1 MRVTT
6 SRLHRSERPPRP
18 RLALWLV
25 DEAGLVGVGDA
36 APLPGFSPDSV
47 DACAR
52 ALTGVEDR
60 LGAIDD
66 QAPPAE
72 AVSAALA
79 RFGRDL
85 DAVPAARL
93 ALETALFDLVG
104 QRRGLSIAACLG
116 GPPSPSRVPVNGLLL
131 APPEETLAD
140 RAIALAARGYSA
152 LKIKLRARDEAGFLR
167 ELAALR
173 EVRSRLPWPF
183 EIRLDPNAAWSLDE
197 ARARLRALAGIAPAF
212 VEQPVE
218 ATLLP
223 RLGACAVPW
232 AADESLTIP
241 ALLDP
246 LLSARGCAAFVL
258 KPALLGGL
266 GRARS
271 LALRALDC
279 GLDVVVTHLFDGPY
293 SMAAAA
299 ELAVSLPRPPIACG
313 LDRHDALEAWIADV
327 GGLDLPQ
334 LAEPGWIRS
343 SSGPGLR
350 VTGPAIEPAWM
361 R

>member
-1 MRVTT
+1 MRVTA
-6 SRLHRSERPPRP
+6 SRLQRSERSPRP
-18 RLALWLV
+18 RLALWLR
-25 DEAGLVGVGDA
+25 DEADRIGVGDA
-36 APLPGFSPDSV
+36 APLPGFSPESV

-66 QAPPAE
+66 NAPPAE

-79 RFGRDL
+79 PFDLDL

-104 QRRGLSIAACLG
+104 QQRGLSVAACLG
-116 GPPSPSRVPVNGLLL
+116 GLPSPPRVPVNGLLL

-140 RAIALAARGYSA
+140 RAVALAARGYSA
-152 LKIKLRARDEAGFLR
+152 LKIKLRAGDEAGFLR

-173 EVRSRLPWPF
+173 EVRDRLPLPF
-183 EIRLDPNAAWSLDE
+183 AIRLDPNAAWSLDE
-197 ARARLRALAGIAPAF
+197 ARARLRALAVIAPAF

-218 ATLLP
+218 ATLLS
-223 RLGACAVPW
+223 RLGECAVPW
-232 AADESLTIP
+232 AADESLLIP
-241 ALLDP
+241 ALVDP
-246 LLSARGCAAFVL
+246 LLSARGCAVFVL

-266 GRARS
+266 ARARS
-271 LALRALDC
+271 IALRALAH

-299 ELAVSLPRPPIACG
+299 ELAVSLPRPPLACG
-313 LDRHDALEAWIADV
+313 LDRHDALAAWIEDA
-327 GGLDLPQ
+327 GGLDIPQ

-343 SSGPGLR
+343 SGGPGLR
-350 VTGPAIEPAWM
+350 VTAHAIEPAWT

>member
-1 MRVTT
+1 MRVTSST
-6 SRLHRSERPPRP
+6 LQRSDRPPRP
-18 RLALWLV
+18 LLTLWLF
-25 DEAGLVGVGDA
+25 DESNRIGTGDA
-36 APLPGFSPDSV
+36 APLPGFSPESV

-66 QAPPAE
+66 DAPPAE
-72 AVSAALA
+72 AISAALA

-104 QRRGLSIAACLG
+104 LRRGLSLAACLG
-116 GPPSPSRVPVNGLLL
+116 GPPSPARVPVNGLLL

-140 RAIALAARGYSA
+140 RAAALAARGYST

-173 EVRSRLPWPF
+173 EVRDHLPLPV
-183 EIRLDPNAAWSLDE
+183 EIRLDPNAAWSLEE
-197 ARARLRALAGIAPAF
+197 ARVRLRALAVIAPAF

-218 ATLLP
+218 ATLLH
-223 RLGACAVPW
+223 RLGECAVPW
-232 AADESLTIP
+232 AADESLLIP
-241 ALLDP
+241 ELIQP

-266 GRARS
+266 DRARA
-271 LALRALDC
+271 LALQAQAR
-279 GLDVVVTHLFDGPY
+279 GIDVVVTHLFDGPH

-299 ELAVSLPRPPIACG
+299 ELAVSLPRPPLACG
-313 LDRHDALEAWIADV
+313 LDRHDALEAWIADY
-327 GGLDLPQ
+327 GGLDIPQ
-334 LAEPGWIRS
+334 LAAPGWIQS
-343 SSGPGLR
+343 SGGPGLG
-350 VTGPAIEPAWM
+350 VSGYPIEHAWT